1 MMTALSKACCL
12 ILNLLRCGFLV
23 LISAAFP
30 TLSVATG
37 EVLEIYCPS
46 SGHRER
52 LIQGSSALEES
63 QNVLNVAVVCERT
76 GQIRS
81 IKVPIDPSK
90 PVKGN
95 YLFARQHGTARS
107 EFLGIDLPKFLA
119 PGNTCPLFP
128 IVSYLQENIC
138 PLDGRPGVEFAVV
151 GEF

>member
-1 MMTALSKACCL
+1 MSLAPFKACSF
-12 ILNLLRCGFLV
+12 ILNAFRCSLVV
-23 LISAAFP
+23 LITAAFP
-30 TLSVATG
+30 TFCAAAG
-37 EVLEIYCPS
+37 EVLEVYCPS

-63 QNVLNVAVVCERT
+63 QDIQNIAVVCERT

-81 IKVPIDPSK
+81 IKVPIDPTK

-95 YLFARQHGTARS
+95 HLIARRHGTARS
-107 EFLGIDLPKFLA
+107 EFLDFNLPKFPA

-138 PLDGRPGVEFAVV
+138 LLDGRPGGEFAIV